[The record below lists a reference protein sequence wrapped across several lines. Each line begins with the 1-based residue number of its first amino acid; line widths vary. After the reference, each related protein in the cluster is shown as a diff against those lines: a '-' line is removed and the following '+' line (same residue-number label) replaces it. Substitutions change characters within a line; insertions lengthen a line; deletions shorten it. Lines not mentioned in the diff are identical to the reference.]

1 MGIMESHCPNCGQND
16 KWRYNRQ
23 WCQRCGKTDPHYMNR
38 FVRWRTQN
46 GEAPGGVLLV
56 EVDTNQGSDV
66 AFVVIDKSDGNTLL
80 KHESEDIWAKWTWKD
95 VSRYA
100 RLEDILAVKNVL

>member
-1 MGIMESHCPNCGQND
+1 
-16 KWRYNRQ
+16 
-23 WCQRCGKTDPHYMNR
+23 MNR
-38 FVRWRTQN
+38 LVRWRTQN

-56 EVDTNQGSDV
+56 EVDTNQGSYV
-66 AFVVIDKSDGNTLL
+66 ALVVIDKTDGNILL